1 MEKTRAESSGVPAVR
16 KLRTLRFVAA
26 LLAAAS
32 ALAVFFCSSHWFP
45 HIPHTPNHCPLSKPP
60 HDGPLYPENR
70 ARYQSIFAE
79 SFPRSEAL
87 VALATSSRS
96 GRLESDMEL
105 GGWRTSSNVLYL
117 LGGEF
122 TISDAVILLEGS
134 GGGAESLNIT
144 LFLPNQTE
152 RETIFMGG
160 FPRPKVLR
168 AEFGVKDVKAM
179 ADFAS
184 YVKGKQVLTT
194 SKDELAKAIRQ
205 DLDIVEESAELQ
217 QVFIQARFVKS
228 KRELAQLEYASRV
241 ASWAHKIIARHIKYG
256 RHVNELALASLFE
269 HLSTLCG
276 ARLQAYPAIVGAGGH
291 AAVLHYRTGENVTA
305 GYAPIDS
312 GALVLVDAAGEY
324 GGYASDLTRTWA
336 RSGKWTKKTKALHAA
351 VMRAQQAA
359 IDAFEEGVETSVVID
374 AAYRSLL
381 KSLIHMR
388 FFVEGHSVDELLEA
402 GVLYVFMPHGL
413 GHPVGLDV
421 HDPVPSKYELSKVAR
436 LIPSFVTQVAPPTNF
451 KIFRG
456 YAATLEPGLYLI
468 PGLLAQIKSDPTGL
482 GRFINWDVVDKL
494 ADVGGVRNEDVVI
507 ITHSGKKVIITR

>member
-1 MEKTRAESSGVPAVR
+1 MEKARAESSTVTAVR
-16 KLRTLRFVAA
+16 KPRTVRIAAA
-26 LLAAAS
+26 LLAVAS
-32 ALAVFFCSSHWFP
+32 ALAFFVAFP
-45 HIPHTPNHCPLSKPP
+45 HVPHTPDHCPLSKPP
-60 HDGPLYPENR
+60 SHGPLYPENR

-79 SFPRSEAL
+79 SFPRSDAL

-96 GRLESDMEL
+96 ERLESDMEVA
-105 GGWRTSSNVLYL
+105 GWRTSSNVLYL

-134 GGGAESLNIT
+134 GGGADESSLEVT

-160 FPRPKVLR
+160 FPKSEVLR
-168 AEFGVKDVKAM
+168 AEFGLKEVKQM
-179 ADFAS
+179 AEFET
-184 YVKGKQVLTT
+184 YVQGKQVLTT
-194 SKDELAKAIRQ
+194 SKDELAKAIKE
-205 DLDIVEESAELQ
+205 DLDSVEESSALQ

-228 KRELAQLEYASRV
+228 KRELAQLTYASHV
-241 ASWAHKIIARHIKYG
+241 ASWAHSMIERHIKHA
-256 RHVNELALASLFE
+256 RHVNELTLASLFE
-269 HLSTLCG
+269 HLSTVCG

-312 GALVLVDAAGEY
+312 GTLVLVDAAGEY

-336 RSGKWTKKTKALHAA
+336 RGGKWTKKTKALHAA
-351 VMRAQQAA
+351 VMKAQQAA
-359 IDAFEEGVETSVVID
+359 IDAFEEGVEASVVIE

-381 KSLIHMR
+381 NSLIHMR

-421 HDPVPSKYELSKVAR
+421 HDPVPSKYEIVKTAR
-436 LIPSFVTQVAPPTNF
+436 AIPSFVTQVAPPTNF
-451 KIFRG
+451 IIYRG

-468 PGLLAQIKSDPTGL
+468 PGLLAQIRSETLGV
-482 GRFINWDVVDKL
+482 GRFINWDVVDKY
-494 ADVGGVRNEDVVI
+494 ADVGGVRHEDVVI
-507 ITHSGKKVIITR
+507 INHSGKKVIITR